1 MGGGDTA
8 PPCFDAMGRE
18 FEMKYRAD
26 DTALE
31 AVREAYGDFSAIQM
45 ETTYYDTPDGAL
57 KSGRWTLRRRK
68 ENDRVV
74 CTLKIPLPDGSR
86 GEWEVLCDTV
96 EEGVPRL
103 IADGA
108 PETLSELV
116 SGGVEPVCGVRFLR
130 LARRILWEGAV
141 LELALDSGELLGGGK
156 TQPFREIEVEL
167 KDGSDQG
174 LEAFGQ
180 QLQNRF
186 RLTPEPESK
195 FQRASKLAEEDRR
208 EGNV

>member
-1 MGGGDTA
+1 
-8 PPCFDAMGRE
+8 MGRE
-18 FEMKYRAD
+18 FELKYRASD
-26 DTALE
+26 AALE
-31 AVREAYGDFSAIQM
+31 AVRDACGDFSAIQM
-45 ETTYYDTPDGAL
+45 ETTYYDTPDRAL
-57 KSGRWTLRRRK
+57 KSDRWTLRRRK

-86 GEWEVLCDTV
+86 GEWEVLCGTV
-96 EEGVPRL
+96 EEGIPRL
-103 IADGA
+103 IAAGA

-116 SGGVEPVCGVRFLR
+116 SGGVEPVCGARFLR
-130 LARRILWEGAV
+130 LARRVLWEGAV

-167 KDGSDQG
+167 KEGSDRAA
-174 LEAFGQ
+174 EAFGR
-180 QLQNRF
+180 QLQERF

-195 FQRASKLAEEDRR
+195 FQRAGKLAEKNGR

>member
-1 MGGGDTA
+1 MP
-8 PPCFDAMGRE
+8 PPCFDDMGRE
-18 FEMKYRAD
+18 FELKYRASAA
-26 DTALE
+26 ALE
-31 AVREAYGDFSAIQM
+31 AVRDAYGDFSAIQM
-45 ETTYYDTPDGAL
+45 ETTYYDTPSRAL

-74 CTLKIPLPDGSR
+74 CTLKTLLPDGSR

-96 EEGVPRL
+96 EEGIPRL
-103 IADGA
+103 IAGGA
-108 PETLSELV
+108 PEMLSDLV
-116 SGGVEPVCGVRFLR
+116 SGGVEPVCGARFLR

-141 LELALDSGELLGGGK
+141 LELALDSGELLGGGRI
-156 TQPFREIEVEL
+156 QPFREIEVEL
-167 KDGSDQG
+167 KTGRDRAAED
-174 LEAFGQ
+174 FGR

-195 FQRASKLAEEDRR
+195 FQRASQLAEKYGR

>member
-1 MGGGDTA
+1 
-8 PPCFDAMGRE
+8 MGRE
-18 FEMKYRAD
+18 FELKYRAD
-26 DTALE
+26 DAALE

-45 ETTYYDTPDGAL
+45 ETTYYDTSSRAL
-57 KSGRWTLRRRK
+57 KSSRWTLRRRK

-86 GEWEVLCDTV
+86 GEWEVLSGTI
-96 EEGVPRL
+96 EEGIPRL
-103 IADGA
+103 IAEGA
-108 PETLSELV
+108 PETLSDLV

-130 LARRILWEGAV
+130 LARKINWDGAV
-141 LELALDSGELLGGGK
+141 LELALDSGELLGGGRI
-156 TQPFREIEVEL
+156 QPFREIEVEL
-167 KDGSDQG
+167 KTGRDRAAED
-174 LEAFGQ
+174 FGR

-195 FQRASKLAEEDRR
+195 FQRASQLAEKYGR

>member
-1 MGGGDTA
+1 MAEGKDAFDG
-8 PPCFDAMGRE
+8 FDAMGRE

-26 DTALE
+26 DAALE
-31 AVREAYGDFSAIQM
+31 AVRNAFGDFSAIQM
-45 ETTYYDTPDGAL
+45 ETTYYDTPDRAL

-86 GEWEVLCDTV
+86 GEWEVLSGTV
-96 EEGVPRL
+96 EESIPRL
-103 IADGA
+103 IDDGA
-108 PETLSELV
+108 PEMLSDLV

-130 LARRILWEGAV
+130 LARSILWKGAV
-141 LELALDSGELLGGGK
+141 LELALDSGELLGGGR

-167 KDGSDQG
+167 KTGRDQG
-174 LEAFGQ
+174 LEDFAR

-186 RLTPEPESK
+186 HLTPEPESK
-195 FQRASKLAEEDRR
+195 FQRASRLAEKYGR
-208 EGNV
+208 EENV